1 MFMKTPKYS
10 VFTVF
15 AVLDDFEMHSS
26 PPPFSI
32 ASQGRSVHRSQ
43 GCRHAPPRGA
53 HRRLNR
59 PHCTRSI
66 NSEKHQGAQMLSLR
80 LTSSS
85 PPRHSCLRRHSC
97 RTTRR
102 TVRRIAGTS
111 PTYRASSAMPSALY
125 EEQQTPNQ
133 RFAPCGIV
141 QPRANTKGGC
151 CIGSNDAGS

>member
-1 MFMKTPKYS
+1 MRCI
-10 VFTVF
+10 VR
-15 AVLDDFEMHSS
+15 

-85 PPRHSCLRRHSC
+85 PPRHSCLGRHSC

-125 EEQQTPNQ
+125 EEQKTPNHSVVNCNH
-133 RFAPCGIV
+133 APAQQSVPHGFPAQIRGAFSGYLLARQDPV
-141 QPRANTKGGC
+141 PPSG
-151 CIGSNDAGS
+151 